1 MGNDMLS
8 SSMEKESIHGSEID
22 IIERLLE
29 CRQNYIDSVTN
40 YEKARKSEL
49 SLSKAEWD
57 HKLAGFKNERDICE
71 RKRLEDIN
79 REIDYFKKK
88 KEDRQKSYANTL
100 RELESQIDQ
109 IKKKLDVL
117 GKLKKFSNDDPV
129 MLLKAKKCFLDAVT
143 ELEKVKEQETASNEK
158 DSAEMM
164 AVYERNLADIEAASE
179 KRLNEIDERKRK
191 ETSGYDD
198 ACREIEKKYSEKLE
212 KNNEEFEKL
221 LHDNSDNYRVDEY
234 LRKAGEYIVTGNNF
248 ICPEEMSDY
257 IHFGNLF
264 VNMDKTYETAKGFD
278 RIFLNFAKDITTDD
292 AKKMIVRLPYL
303 QEFEDGVSLIIKHNG
318 SNYTKEILKDIV
330 LKTLM
335 YYPAGKVAVTMIDPK
350 GLGGSFSGLGRL
362 GGDKNTWLR
371 DTKIWSEEEEIEA
384 AIDRFRETAENWIQ
398 IYGGDKKAL
407 IKKEQLKIL
416 AVMDFPQHFT
426 QRALDSLSAVI
437 RNCRDTGTI
446 IYIMTGK
453 DEFDELINASSER
466 KEDFRNCQV
475 IEQQGDDNDFVLAE
489 HPYMHITF
497 DGFGDIRKN
506 SADIIATISKEAD
519 SYQPPIVAFSSLYE
533 KDMLDSNY
541 WFTGNPR
548 SFSIPIG
555 YHSFNAPM
563 SLSFGAVNDTKQNI
577 LIEGMPR
584 SGKTNLLHNIILG
597 GLLNYNPQYLQFYL
611 IDFKDGVEFREYAD
625 YCLPG
630 IKVIAVDA
638 QREFA
643 LSILDE
649 LVDEMTRRNNEFG
662 RIGTNDIESYNRSVD
677 AAEIMPRL
685 ILIFDEVTALF
696 NSSDPVSE
704 ACLEGIMKIQT
715 KGGNVGI
722 HTILATQDYN
732 QCSLVDVDRDFSLA
746 KVRIVTFGRDDT
758 KCSILKSTDGMAIG
772 RIGSA
777 LFNDNG
783 GEASN
788 NRYMRVA
795 TSKREALP
803 EGEPTRQDYLER
815 LDEYFERLR
824 DVYSDY
830 ETHVWTQDMEKN
842 PNIYFNQVILNA
854 DDEYYLSD
862 TRLVPGKDVG
872 ILLGNG
878 IRSNFHIITLKQQE
892 KENMLMLGMSEGSRM
907 MESIIISMVLS
918 IACECTIKNKT
929 RSQVYI
935 LDGSVR
941 SGAEHRDRKRVK
953 LSDMS
958 KLFEMVDYFR
968 VRDDSFIALLK
979 DLSDEIDTRIENSGS
994 YDPVYLFVNKI
1005 DDMEMYFGK
1014 SAQGS
1019 GKEDGRNLLN
1029 KILLRGPAAGVHVI
1043 MTGEYYD
1050 VVVSD
1055 ILGDNINEFFNK
1067 RIAIHFED
1075 STKQF
1080 HLVYKREVTASH
1092 NDKIAVIYDRISDE
1106 AEVDMFS
1113 VYDVP
1118 DYSWVEQIADALM

>member
-1 MGNDMLS
+1 MGYNGLNESASNNILND
-8 SSMEKESIHGSEID
+8 HNEID
-22 IIERLLE
+22 IIDQLLKR
-29 CRQNYIDSVTN
+29 RQNYIDSIN
-40 YEKARKSEL
+40 EFEKSRKSEL
-49 SLSKAEWD
+49 NKTKTEWD
-57 HKLAGFKNERDICE
+57 YKLTSFKNERDICE
-71 RKRLEDIN
+71 KKRLLDIN
-79 REIDYFKKK
+79 REIDYFKNKK
-88 KEDRQKSYANTL
+88 DERQKNYSNTV
-100 RELESQIDQ
+100 RELDNQIDQ

-117 GKLKKFSNDDPV
+117 GKLKKFSGDDPV

-143 ELEKVKEQETASNEK
+143 QLESDKQKETAQNDEDSAKMVAAYEKNIEDIEKVTDEK
-158 DSAEMM
+158 
-164 AVYERNLADIEAASE
+164 L
-179 KRLNEIDERKRK
+179 KEIDERKK
-191 ETSGYDD
+191 TATSKYDEV
-198 ACREIEKKYSEKLE
+198 CRDIEKKYSGKLE
-212 KNNEEFEKL
+212 DINNEFEKQL
-221 LHDNSDNYRVDEY
+221 NENYESYDIAGY
-234 LRKAGEYIVTGNNF
+234 LENAGRYVMTGENYV
-248 ICPEEMSDY
+248 CPDEMSRF

-278 RIFLNFAKDITTDD
+278 RIFLNFAKDITVDD
-292 AKKMIVRLPYL
+292 SKKLIVKLPYL
-303 QEFEDGVSLIIKHNG
+303 QSFMDGVSLVIKHNG

-335 YYPAGKVAVTMIDPK
+335 YYPAGKTAVTMIDPK

-371 DTKIWSEEEEIEA
+371 DTKIWSEEDEIEA

-398 IYGGDKKAL
+398 IYSGDKEAL
-407 IKKEQLKIL
+407 IKKEQLKLL
-416 AVMDFPQHFT
+416 AIMDFPQHFSK
-426 QRALDSLSAVI
+426 RALDSLSAVI
-437 RNCRDTGTI
+437 RNCKDTGTI
-446 IYIMTGK
+446 IYIMTAK
-453 DEFDELINASSER
+453 EEFENLLKESSER
-466 KEDFRNCQV
+466 VEDFKNCVV
-475 IEQQGDDNDFVLAE
+475 IDQRGDDNDFVLATRP
-489 HPYMHITF
+489 HLHITF

-506 SADIIATISKEAD
+506 SNDIISTISREAD

-548 SFSIPIG
+548 NFSIPIG

-625 YCLPG
+625 YYLPG
-630 IKVIAVDA
+630 IKVVAVDA

-643 LSILDE
+643 KSILDE

-662 RIGTNDIESYNRSVD
+662 RIGTNDIESYNRSAD

-696 NSSDPVSE
+696 NSNDPVSE

-732 QCSLVDVDRDFSLA
+732 QCSIVDVDRDFSLA

-795 TSKREALP
+795 TSKKEALP
-803 EGEPTRQDYLER
+803 EGEATRQDYLEK
-815 LDEYFERLR
+815 LDEYFNKLK

-830 ETHVWTQDMEKN
+830 EPHVWTQDMEKN
-842 PNIYFNQVILNA
+842 PNIYFNQVLMNS
-854 DDEYYLSD
+854 DDDYYLSEVK
-862 TRLVPGKDVG
+862 LVPGKDIG

-878 IRSNFHIITLKQQE
+878 IRSNFHVITLKQEE
-892 KENMLMLGMSEGSRM
+892 KENILMLGMSEGNGIKM
-907 MESIIISMVLS
+907 MESVIISMIMS
-918 IACECTIKNKT
+918 IACECSIKNKT

-941 SGAEHRDRKRVK
+941 SGAEHRDRKKVK

-958 KLFEMVDYFR
+958 RLFEMVDYFR
-968 VRDDSFIALLK
+968 VRDNSFIALLT
-979 DLSDEIDTRIENSGS
+979 DLSEEIDTRLENNGD
-994 YDPVYLFVNKI
+994 YDPIYLFINKI

-1014 SAQGS
+1014 SSADS
-1019 GKEDGRNLLN
+1019 GVTLLN
-1029 KILLRGPAAGVHVI
+1029 KILFRGPNVGVHVI

-1050 VVVSD
+1050 IVVSN
-1055 ILGDNINEFFNK
+1055 ILNNSVNEFFNK
-1067 RIAIHFED
+1067 RIAIHFDD
-1075 STKQF
+1075 SAKQF
-1080 HLVYKREVTASH
+1080 HLVYKREITGGSH
-1092 NDKIAVIYDRISDE
+1092 NDKIAIIYDRISDE
-1106 AEVDMFS
+1106 AEIDMFS
-1113 VYDVP
+1113 VYDIP
-1118 DYSWVEQIADALM
+1118 DYSWVEQIADVIL